1 MHVYLYLVIVI
12 SAVRYTSVEINKR
25 LHTYLKKILEL
36 IYEVINKVQNIEF
49 LFILQSNE
57 SKFFYEVSSL
67 LYFFKMKHN
76 ILTMYCL

>member
-12 SAVRYTSVEINKR
+12 SAVRYTSVENKR

-57 SKFFYEVSSL
+57 SKFFYEVLSL